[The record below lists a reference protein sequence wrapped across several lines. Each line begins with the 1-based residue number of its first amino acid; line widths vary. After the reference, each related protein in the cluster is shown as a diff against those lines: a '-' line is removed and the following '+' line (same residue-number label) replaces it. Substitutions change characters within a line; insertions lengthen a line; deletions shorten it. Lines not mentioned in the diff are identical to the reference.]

1 MTVIPTSAPN
11 PHVPVHNTHTHTHTY
26 THTHTHTHT
35 HKGEIYLAG
44 LNDGHVLR
52 AYFPLHAGGHAD
64 PTTAPTQHQHLIVA
78 LGCEAGPCVQL
89 QGAGLLRAQPEE
101 AGEEP
106 DTGAGHHRGQQC
118 HLQAG
123 SGYKGTE
130 KIPNKARAT
139 MRLKHFL
146 LGRKGRLA
154 SGRLQL
160 VPTIS
165 RPPSHL
171 AMIKSFLRMLHQL
184 SFPFLPLLLPS
195 GHRRL
200 CLNQV
205 NLTF

>member
-1 MTVIPTSAPN
+1 MTIIPTSAPN
-11 PHVPVHNTHTHTHTY
+11 PPVPVHNTNHH

-35 HKGEIYLAG
+35 HKGETYLAG

-52 AYFPLHAGGHAD
+52 THFPLHAGGHAD

-106 DTGAGHHRGQQC
+106 DTGAGHHRGQQR

-123 SGYKGTE
+123 SRYKGTD
-130 KIPNKARAT
+130 KTPNKERAT

>member
-1 MTVIPTSAPN
+1 MTIIPTSAPN
-11 PHVPVHNTHTHTHTY
+11 PHVPVHNTNQ
-26 THTHTHTHT
+26 HTHTHTHT
-35 HKGEIYLAG
+35 HKGETYLAG

-52 AYFPLHAGGHAD
+52 THFPLHAGGHAD

-106 DTGAGHHRGQQC
+106 DTGAGHHRGQQR

-123 SGYKGTE
+123 SRYKGTD
-130 KIPNKARAT
+130 KTPNKERAT